1 MAIMFCVQGFIVTD
15 RFRELE
21 RPQTG
26 RLKDVVLMATVSGFE
41 SLRIPRKS
49 DMKQFAELF
58 EPLFLGS
65 SSEARRQAAAA
76 LSQCPNVPEPVAA
89 LIGSMPISIA
99 AIFLTRS
106 QALSDRTL
114 IAIIRQQT
122 SAHAGAIARRAAL
135 SPSVIDALVE
145 HHNPAGLSARPDV
158 RQRPTTEAVAPAE
171 PDADATRAAREET
184 LRAEIK
190 ALARAGAQEAAAA
203 ASTIIPISATHGA
216 LLVRFARSGEIILFS
231 RALATAL
238 DAGGTLV
245 ERILLDVSGQQLA
258 TSLIALS
265 MPTDDLIF
273 VLQSLYPHLAER
285 IGSAS
290 RAEALTGTMDP
301 TSSRERLDAWL
312 QSEARVD
319 APAARHQAY
328 LADDHANDARQPAI
342 RKVAKTAGGAKSQ
355 RVFGRG

>member
-1 MAIMFCVQGFIVTD
+1 MTD

-49 DMKQFAELF
+49 DMKQFSELF

-76 LSQCPNVPEPVAA
+76 LSQCPHVPEPVAA

-106 QALSDRTL
+106 QALTDRTL
-114 IAIIRQQT
+114 IGIIRHQ
-122 SAHAGAIARRAAL
+122 SAAHAGAIARRTTL
-135 SPSVIDALVE
+135 SPLVIDALVE
-145 HHNPAGLSARPDV
+145 HHNPAGLSARADV
-158 RQRPTTEAVAPAE
+158 RQPPAIDTPASVGPDREAEAA
-171 PDADATRAAREET
+171 RNAREET
-184 LRAEIK
+184 LRAELK
-190 ALARAGAQEAAAA
+190 ALARTGANEAAQA
-203 ASTIIPISATHGA
+203 ASTIVPISATHGA

-231 RALATAL
+231 RALTTAL
-238 DAGGTLV
+238 DAAGPLV

-265 MPTDDLIF
+265 IPTDDLTF

-285 IGSAS
+285 IGGVS
-290 RAEALTGTMDP
+290 RAEALTGSMDP

-312 QSEARVD
+312 QSEAQED
-319 APAARHQAY
+319 GPTPRHQAY

-342 RKVAKTAGGAKSQ
+342 RKVAGAMGGAKTQ
-355 RVFGRG
+355 RLFGRR

>member
-1 MAIMFCVQGFIVTD
+1 MTD

-49 DMKQFAELF
+49 DMKQFSELF

-76 LSQCPNVPEPVAA
+76 LSQCPHVPEPVAA

-106 QALSDRTL
+106 RALSDRTL
-114 IAIIRQQT
+114 IAIIRQQ
-122 SAHAGAIARRAAL
+122 SAAHAGAIARRAAL

-145 HHNPAGLSARPDV
+145 HHNPVGLSARPDV
-158 RQRPTTEAVAPAE
+158 RQRPVMEAFASAE
-171 PDADATRAAREET
+171 PVDEAEAARSAREET
-184 LRAEIK
+184 LRSEIK
-190 ALARAGAQEAAAA
+190 ALARAGAGAHEVAQA
-203 ASTIIPISATHGA
+203 ASTIVPISATHGA

-231 RALATAL
+231 RALATVL
-238 DAGGTLV
+238 DAAGPLV

-265 MPTDDLIF
+265 MPTDDLTF

-285 IGSAS
+285 IGGTT
-290 RAEALTGTMDP
+290 RAEALTGSMDP
-301 TSSRERLDAWL
+301 TSSRERLDIWL
-312 QSEARVD
+312 QSEERDD
-319 APAARHQAY
+319 APAPRHQAY

-342 RKVAKTAGGAKSQ
+342 RKVAGATGGSKVQ
-355 RVFGRG
+355 RVFGRR

>member
-1 MAIMFCVQGFIVTD
+1 MFCVQGFIVTD

-76 LSQCPNVPEPVAA
+76 LSQCPHVPEPVAA

-114 IAIIRQQT
+114 IGIIRQQT
-122 SAHAGAIARRAAL
+122 AAHASAIARRAAL

-158 RQRPTTEAVAPAE
+158 RQRPVTEPPAPAK
-171 PDADATRAAREET
+171 PDADAEAARNAREET

-190 ALARAGAQEAAAA
+190 ALARAGAHEAAAA
-203 ASTIIPISATHGA
+203 ASTIIPITATLSA

-238 DAGGTLV
+238 DAGGPLV

-273 VLQSLYPHLAER
+273 VLQSLYPHLAEC
-285 IGSAS
+285 IGGAS
-290 RAEALTGTMDP
+290 RAKALTGTMDP

-312 QSEARVD
+312 QSEARD
-319 APAARHQAY
+319 GAPAARHQTY

>member
-1 MAIMFCVQGFIVTD
+1 MFCVQGFTVTD

-49 DMKQFAELF
+49 DMKQFSELF

-76 LSQCPNVPEPVAA
+76 LSQCPHVPEPVAA

-114 IAIIRQQT
+114 IGVIRQQ
-122 SAHAGAIARRAAL
+122 SPAHASAIARRAAL

-158 RQRPTTEAVAPAE
+158 QQRPVTAPSASAE
-171 PDADATRAAREET
+171 PDADAQADRTAREES

-190 ALARAGAQEAAAA
+190 ALARAGAREV
-203 ASTIIPISATHGA
+203 ASTIVPISGLHSA

-238 DAGGTLV
+238 DAGGPLV

-265 MPTDDLIF
+265 LPTDDLIF

-285 IGSAS
+285 IGGVS
-290 RAEALTGTMDP
+290 RAEALTATMDP
-301 TSSRERLDAWL
+301 KSSRERLDAWL
-312 QSEARVD
+312 QSDARDEA
-319 APAARHQAY
+319 PTARHQAY
-328 LADDHANDARQPAI
+328 LADDHANHARQPAI
-342 RKVAKTAGGAKSQ
+342 RKVAGAVGSAKPQ
-355 RVFGRG
+355 RVFGRR

>member
-1 MAIMFCVQGFIVTD
+1 MFCVQGIIVTD

-49 DMKQFAELF
+49 DMKQFSELF

-76 LSQCPNVPEPVAA
+76 LSQCPHVPEPVAA

-114 IAIIRQQT
+114 IGIIRQQGA
-122 SAHAGAIARRAAL
+122 AHAGAIARRTAL

-158 RQRPTTEAVAPAE
+158 RQQTVAAPSTLAE
-171 PDADATRAAREET
+171 PDVDAARAAREET
-184 LRAEIK
+184 LRTEIK
-190 ALARAGAQEAAAA
+190 TLARVAAHEAAAA
-203 ASTIIPISATHGA
+203 ASTIIPISTTLSA

-238 DAGGTLV
+238 DAGGHLV

-265 MPTDDLIF
+265 LPTDDLTF

-285 IGSAS
+285 IGGTT
-290 RAEALTGTMDP
+290 RAEALTGAMDP
-301 TSSRERLDAWL
+301 TSSREQLDAWL
-312 QSEARVD
+312 QSEERD
-319 APAARHQAY
+319 APAARHQPY
-328 LADDHANDARQPAI
+328 LADDHANDACQLTV
-342 RKVAKTAGGAKSQ
+342 RKVAGAAGGAKPQ
-355 RVFGRG
+355 RVFGRR

>member
-1 MAIMFCVQGFIVTD
+1 MTD

-49 DMKQFAELF
+49 DMKQFSELF

-76 LSQCPNVPEPVAA
+76 LSQCPHVPEPVAA

-114 IAIIRQQT
+114 VGIIRQQG

-158 RQRPTTEAVAPAE
+158 RQRTVAEPPAPAE
-171 PDADATRAAREET
+171 PDVDAARAAREET

-190 ALARAGAQEAAAA
+190 ALARTGAHEAAIAT
-203 ASTIIPISATHGA
+203 STIIPISTTLSA
-216 LLVRFARSGEIILFS
+216 LLVRFARSSEIILFS
-231 RALATAL
+231 RVLATAL
-238 DAGGTLV
+238 DTGAPLV
-245 ERILLDVSGQQLA
+245 ERILLDVSGHQLA

-265 MPTDDLIF
+265 LPTGDLLF

-285 IGSAS
+285 IGGTT
-290 RAEALTGTMDP
+290 RAEAMTGPMDP

-312 QSEARVD
+312 LSETRNE
-319 APAARHQAY
+319 APAPRHQAY
-328 LADDHANDARQPAI
+328 LADDRANDARQPTA
-342 RKVAKTAGGAKSQ
+342 RKVAGAVGGAKPQ
-355 RVFGRG
+355 RAFGRR

>member
-1 MAIMFCVQGFIVTD
+1 MTD

-49 DMKQFAELF
+49 DMKQFSELF

-76 LSQCPNVPEPVAA
+76 LSQCPHVPEPVAA

-114 IAIIRQQT
+114 IGIIRQQ
-122 SAHAGAIARRAAL
+122 SAAHAGAIARRAAL

-158 RQRPTTEAVAPAE
+158 RQRPVMETPAAVE
-171 PDADATRAAREET
+171 PDSALAARTAREET

-190 ALARAGAQEAAAA
+190 ALARAGVHETADV
-203 ASTIIPISATHGA
+203 ASTIVPISATQGA

-231 RALATAL
+231 RALAIAL
-238 DAGGTLV
+238 DAGGPLV

-265 MPTDDLIF
+265 MPSDDLTF

-285 IGSAS
+285 IGGTT
-290 RAEALTGTMDP
+290 RAEALAASMDP

-312 QSEARVD
+312 RSEERD
-319 APAARHQAY
+319 DGPAPRHQAY

-342 RKVAKTAGGAKSQ
+342 RKVAGAIGSSKAQ
-355 RVFGRG
+355 RVFGRR

>member
-1 MAIMFCVQGFIVTD
+1 MTD

-49 DMKQFAELF
+49 DMKQFSELF

-76 LSQCPNVPEPVAA
+76 LSQCPHVPEPVAA

-106 QALSDRTL
+106 QAVSDRTL
-114 IAIIRQQT
+114 IAVIRQQ
-122 SAHAGAIARRAAL
+122 SAAHAGAIARRTTL

-145 HHNPAGLSARPDV
+145 HHNPAGLSARPEL
-158 RQRPTTEAVAPAE
+158 RQREVNEPSLPPAPT
-171 PDADATRAAREET
+171 PDAERTAREET

-190 ALARAGAQEAAAA
+190 ALARAGSSEAAQA
-203 ASTIIPISATHGA
+203 ASTIVPISSTQGA
-216 LLVRFARSGEIILFS
+216 LLVRFARSGEIILFA

-238 DAGGTLV
+238 DARGPLV

-265 MPTDDLIF
+265 LPGDDLTF

-285 IGSAS
+285 IGGTT
-290 RAEALTGTMDP
+290 RAEALTGSMDP
-301 TSSRERLDAWL
+301 TSSREKLDSWL
-312 QSEARVD
+312 QSEERD
-319 APAARHQAY
+319 EGPAPRHQAY
-328 LADDHANDARQPAI
+328 LADDHANDARQPAA
-342 RKVAKTAGGAKSQ
+342 RKVAGALGGFKTQ
-355 RVFGRG
+355 RVFGRR